1 MNKFKLLITDNIAEE
16 GIKILEQSGDINI
29 DMKIGIKSEELKDI
43 IGQYDA
49 IITRSGTSITKET
62 LQNPGELKIIGRAG
76 VGLDNIDIEEASR
89 KNIIV
94 MNAPT
99 GNTIAATELTFALI
113 LGAARKVHEANN
125 SVKRNEWDRKR
136 FLGIQLHDKTIGIIG
151 LGRIGSNV
159 ALRAKSFGMKI
170 LAYDPYIKR
179 EKAISLGAT
188 LLDSLDELLEQS
200 DIVTIH
206 TPLTDETYKMIK
218 KEELS
223 RMKSKAILV
232 NCARGAI
239 VDEDDLYEA
248 LINKKLFSAALD
260 VFEKEPPKG
269 NKLLE
274 LENVLVTPHIGANTE
289 EGQKG
294 VAVIIA
300 EQIVN
305 ALHGKAY
312 VNTVNLPF
320 IKSLLPKQFQL
331 YFDLIEK
338 MGKLAAQII
347 RGRTEEIRVQYVGNI
362 FEEDITEHVFDSPLH
377 YQPFTI
383 AAIKGFLE
391 VILKEAITYMNAP
404 FYAKDRHIAIYETKT
419 KEYERFTDIVFLFIK
434 TDREEKVIGGT
445 VLNDEIPR
453 IVVFDKFHLDII
465 PQGTYLYFR
474 NYDRP
479 GVIGRVGTLLGVNNI
494 NIAGFELSRIKSGEA
509 VAFVSVDNK
518 LQKKILDEI
527 LNIDGIIEAK
537 VIEF

>member
-1 MNKFKLLITDNIAEE
+1 MKKFQLLITDNISEE
-16 GIKILEQSGDINI
+16 GIKILEQAKDINI
-29 DMKIGIKSEELKDI
+29 DLKIGIKNDELQNI
-43 IGQYDA
+43 INQYDA

-62 LQNPGELKIIGRAG
+62 LQNPGKLKIIGRAG

-125 SVKRNEWDRKR
+125 SVKKGEWDRKR
-136 FLGIQLHDKTIGIIG
+136 FLGIQLSDKTIGIVG

-159 ALRAKSFGMKI
+159 AIRAKSFGMKI

-179 EKAISLGAT
+179 DKATSLGVA

-200 DIVTIH
+200 DIITIH
-206 TPLTDETYKMIK
+206 TPLTDETYKMIR
-218 KEELS
+218 KEQLHK
-223 RMKSKAILV
+223 MKNRAVLI

-239 VDEDDLYEA
+239 IDEDDLYEV
-248 LINKKLFSAALD
+248 LKNKKLFAAALD

-320 IKSLLPKQFQL
+320 LKSLLPKQHQL
-331 YFDLIEK
+331 YFELTEK

-347 RGRTEEIRVQYVGNI
+347 KGRTEEIKLQYVGNL
-362 FEEDITEHVFDSPLH
+362 FEEDIIEHVFDSPLN
-377 YQPFTI
+377 YQPLTI

-404 FYAKDRHIAIYETKT
+404 FYAKDRHVAIYESKT
-419 KEYERFTDIVFLFIK
+419 KEYERFTDIVFLFVK

-518 LQKKILDEI
+518 LHKKTLDEI